1 MTIFIDT
8 NGEMDFADNE
18 RLRFVMHFL
27 KLGSHPDVLE
37 IKNNRFVR
45 EDAETSF
52 QEIWLPCATAKQK
65 EIDDLKAELEKANA
79 QAVQQSFDIGR
90 LQDRITELLDERQD
104 LYAQINN
111 DQAVPDTQQKLTDT
125 YYLEGSDY
133 VVDCPFEYDIEIDKG
148 KVLELQKWQRT
159 DSTKVYFA
167 NIYKDEDNFEILQF
181 ASKAEAENAVAENL
195 KFLEASESGAE
206 E

>member
-1 MTIFIDT
+1 MTDLNKEREVNLRFEQDDGFVWVFDGDSQFGTEISHLMMMHSDEYNEDELRVICHNAACEID
-8 NGEMDFADNE
+8 
-18 RLRFVMHFL
+18 RLR
-27 KLGSHPDVLE
+27 
-37 IKNNRFVR
+37 
-45 EDAETSF
+45 
-52 QEIWLPCATAKQK
+52 
-65 EIDDLKAELEKANA
+65 AELEKAKA
-79 QAVQQSFDIGR
+79 QAVQQSFEIGR

-111 DQAVPDTQQKLTDT
+111 DQAVLDTQQKLTDT

-148 KVLELQKWQRT
+148 EVLELQKWQRT
-159 DSTKVYFA
+159 ESTKVYFA

-206 E
+206 Q

>member
-1 MTIFIDT
+1 MKDLNKEGKVNLSFEQDDGFVWVFDGDSQFGTEISHL
-8 NGEMDFADNE
+8 MMMHADEYNE
-18 RLRFVMHFL
+18 DELRVICH
-27 KLGSHPDVLE
+27 H
-37 IKNNRFVR
+37 
-45 EDAETSF
+45 AA
-52 QEIWLPCATAKQK
+52 C
-65 EIDDLKAELEKANA
+65 EIDKLRAELEKAKA
-79 QAVQQSFDIGR
+79 QAV
-90 LQDRITELLDERQD
+90 LE
-104 LYAQINN
+104 
-111 DQAVPDTQQKLTDT
+111 TQQKLTDT

-148 KVLELQKWQRT
+148 EVLELQKWQRT

-206 E
+206 Q

>member
-27 KLGSHPDVLE
+27 KSGSHPDVLE

-65 EIDDLKAELEKANA
+65 EIDDLKAELEKAKA
-79 QAVQQSFDIGR
+79 QAVPEGYVLVPLEPTQEMLAAANHAPMPMVHIDSISGR
-90 LQDRITELLDERQD
+90 EKLRIS
-104 LYAQINN
+104 
-111 DQAVPDTQQKLTDT
+111 TQ
-125 YYLEGSDY
+125 
-133 VVDCPFEYDIEIDKG
+133 
-148 KVLELQKWQRT
+148 
-159 DSTKVYFA
+159 
-167 NIYKDEDNFEILQF
+167 YKAMVNVC
-181 ASKAEAENAVAENL
+181 K
-195 KFLEASESGAE
+195 SGAE
-206 E
+206 G